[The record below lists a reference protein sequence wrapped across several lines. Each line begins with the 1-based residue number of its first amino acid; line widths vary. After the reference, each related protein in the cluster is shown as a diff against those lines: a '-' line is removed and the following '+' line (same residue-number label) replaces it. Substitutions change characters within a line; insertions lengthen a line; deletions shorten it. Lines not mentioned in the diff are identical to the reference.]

1 MSNLLSLYDGREKKG
16 SKSQSHSMASKG
28 DLYTERELRR
38 KEAYPLIDN
47 NIIKL
52 THRSNVLR
60 GENRARTSTILTI
73 VPESKL

>member
-1 MSNLLSLYDGREKKG
+1 MSNLLNLYDGREKKG

-52 THRSNVLR
+52 THRSNVLSER
-60 GENRARTSTILTI
+60 RKPSPDIYYTYNCT
-73 VPESKL
+73 